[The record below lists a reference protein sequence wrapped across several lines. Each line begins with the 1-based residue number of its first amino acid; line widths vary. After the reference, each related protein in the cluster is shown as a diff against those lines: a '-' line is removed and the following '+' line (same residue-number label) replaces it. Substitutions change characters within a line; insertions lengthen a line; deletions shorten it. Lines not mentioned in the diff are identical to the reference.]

1 MSSLSPSASWMTTTP
16 GQGGRVAGSAAYA
29 RTRPGTASKVT
40 SGIGGAYVT
49 RWGEEDAVVGGAL
62 DGRAASSPPR
72 EEDAVVGRD
81 PRRAGGVIAASKSE
95 DAVVGGT
102 LDGRAASSPPREGGR
117 RRGRDPRRAGDVIA
131 ASRRRTP
138 PRPGPGGAAMKRGIA
153 VPITLPGVGAGP

>member
-72 EEDAVVGRD
+72 KART
-81 PRRAGGVIAASKSE
+81 PSWAGPS
-95 DAVVGGT
+95 T
-102 LDGRAASSPPREGGR
+102 GGR
-117 RRGRDPRRAGDVIA
+117 RHRRLEKEDAAPPGSWRGGDEERNRSAHHTAGGGSWSSTSWGRRW
-131 ASRRRTP
+131 
-138 PRPGPGGAAMKRGIA
+138 
-153 VPITLPGVGAGP
+153 